1 MFPLLSGVNWEYVVV
16 DLIGAV
22 PIQILYGYVMTRLL
36 DFPRPA
42 VFVAAYSLCSLAILS
57 FSSMFDTWLVLL
69 AWLLLGA
76 APAFFVRDRASH
88 RVLIVASSIVIA
100 IVAYLAFLLI
110 WMAVVDDPT
119 SYQAKYEQLPKY
131 AVASAL
137 HLIVLDV
144 IFVWFRHVQGRL
156 LTPQVKRY
164 VGEGPK
170 YFIWFPLLQIPFLV
184 IALVGIDSVDAWNP
198 LLAVFVFS
206 LGVVL
211 LVADLALF
219 HAIDR
224 FVLERYEASRIELLE
239 RQLADELRF
248 FDDLSLVL
256 ENSAQLRHDLRNHM
270 QVIEVLASR
279 GDFDS
284 ARGHVRSLL
293 GEIERTNESDSAIA
307 LRVERHR
314 GEAFAPA
321 GHACAPDAECEG

>member
-1 MFPLLSGVNWEYVVV
+1 M
-16 DLIGAV
+16 
-22 PIQILYGYVMTRLL
+22 
-36 DFPRPA
+36 
-42 VFVAAYSLCSLAILS
+42 
-57 FSSMFDTWLVLL
+57 
-69 AWLLLGA
+69 
-76 APAFFVRDRASH
+76 
-88 RVLIVASSIVIA
+88 
-100 IVAYLAFLLI
+100 
-110 WMAVVDDPT
+110 
-119 SYQAKYEQLPKY
+119 
-131 AVASAL
+131 
-137 HLIVLDV
+137 
-144 IFVWFRHVQGRL
+144 
-156 LTPQVKRY
+156 KRY

-198 LLAVFVFS
+198 LLVVLVFS

-219 HAIDR
+219 RAIDR